1 MVHTHHLTHVSSR
14 PDVIAPS
21 WATKNHATSALKDQ
35 HEKSPNPGPSEE
47 FHLPPVSGKTSL
59 ETIISPITMV
69 PLRYLAGAQYNAGRG
84 GRSK

>member
-21 WATKNHATSALKDQ
+21 WATKNHATSALRVKCV
-35 HEKSPNPGPSEE
+35 GPSEE

>member
-1 MVHTHHLTHVSSR
+1 MGN
-14 PDVIAPS
+14 
-21 WATKNHATSALKDQ
+21 KNHATSALKGQ
-35 HEKSPNPGPSEE
+35 HEKSPNPCFYTKCVDPSEE